1 MVDDRLQEI
10 KEKKVTE
17 LKQKEDEHAREVA
30 KKIRNTSIARLST
43 ESYIDNELV
52 PQVNG
57 YSDEVRDLGDQ
68 LVFEKEEATQEVL
81 DSYFDIT
88 WGTTQDG
95 ESYIKNKDFIP
106 SRLAE
111 DITNDIPIAKNID
124 LGKVFVWNNGHWTLN
139 AQDVFENVAAD
150 RLKEEFKKTRVS
162 NAWEKANTQNLIR
175 NKDWRSP
182 SHKVNLV
189 GGAYDYERD
198 KLVEKHP
205 EDRFL
210 HKIHYRYDEDAE
222 CPNFKQL
229 LREVLPEDK
238 DREKLMESLGLALLP
253 DIHGKALMLTGEGAN
268 GKTLILKIFDALLDG
283 GNSVEKGIHSLT
295 QQFDIDNLYG
305 KLAMT
310 DEDMSGSKL
319 SEQNVSFFKKMVGG
333 GKIPAEEKYGD
344 SYDFYPQTTPIFCAN
359 DIPPTPDRGK
369 SFFRRWTIIKFP
381 VTFSSNPSDEDPME
395 KQKKP
400 EEQILNPIINNEE
413 EMRGILRLLIEK
425 GVQAYQRDSQE
436 VKAQRTP
443 EEVKEL
449 WDEHSSPIYAF
460 LKKAINQGTHPEEAE
475 FEESYIADWIRK
487 DNLFKLAKAYA
498 KQRSNKRITKKKIN
512 QALENLDYYFDER
525 HRPRD
530 NGERVMA
537 YGGLKLKKYE
547 IPENLHPLINENS
560 SQTVIEEKMDVPLA
574 QRVEDFI
581 KEHADKNPRDIED
594 VIDLMEEK
602 SVVDDGEVDRVSEII
617 EDFKSE
623 GLVFEPTPGKI
634 QSL

>member
-1 MVDDRLQEI
+1 MRNNLEEI
-10 KEKKVTE
+10 REQKVTE
-17 LKQKEDEHAREVA
+17 LKQKDDEHAREVA
-30 KKIRNTSIARLST
+30 KKLRNTSMARLTT
-43 ESYIDNELV
+43 EGYIDNKLV

-57 YSDEVRDLGDQ
+57 YSDEVRELHDKLA
-68 LVFEKEEATQEVL
+68 VEKDEISKEVL

-88 WGTTQDG
+88 WGTNKDG
-95 ESYIKNKDFIP
+95 ESYIKNKDFVP

-111 DITNDIPIAKNID
+111 DITSDIPIAKNID

-139 AQDVFENVAAD
+139 AQDVFENVAAE
-150 RLKEEFKKTRVS
+150 RLDEEFKKTRVS
-162 NAWEKANTQNLIR
+162 NAWEKANTQNLVR

-189 GGAYDYERD
+189 GGAYDYEKD
-198 KLVEKHP
+198 KIVEKYP

-229 LREVLPEDK
+229 VREVLPEK
-238 DREKLMESLGLALLP
+238 DSREKLLESLGLALLP

-381 VTFSSNPSDEDPME
+381 VTFSSNPSEEDPME

-400 EEQILNPIINNEE
+400 EDQVLNPIINNED
-413 EMRGILRLLIEK
+413 EMRGILKLLIEK
-425 GVQAYQRDSQE
+425 GVKAYQRESQE
-436 VKAQRTP
+436 VTSQRTP

-460 LKKAINQGTHPEEAE
+460 LKKSINQGRHPEEAE
-475 FEESYIADWIRK
+475 FEESYRADWIRK

-512 QALENLDYYFDER
+512 KALENLDYYFDER

-547 IPENLHPLINENS
+547 VPENLHPLINENS
-560 SQTVIEEKMDVPLA
+560 NQSVIEEKMEVPLR

-581 KEHADKNPRDIED
+581 KDKADKNSRE
-594 VIDLMEEK
+594 VEELLDMMQSE
-602 SVVDDGEVDRVSEII
+602 SVVKDDEVDRVDEVI
-617 EDFKSE
+617 DQFKTE
-623 GLVFEPTPGKI
+623 GIVFEPSQGKI
-634 QSL
+634 QSI